1 LIPFIDDGEIVIFK
15 QFSFI
20 SDQCDGAGIPLL
32 VVASVLVMARFAS
45 LKETLFFSH
54 DCFFTQKCSE

>member
-1 LIPFIDDGEIVIFK
+1 M
-15 QFSFI
+15 

-45 LKETLFFSH
+45 LKYNTTDMSIILYNTALLYLILQLRDFEY
-54 DCFFTQKCSE
+54 